1 MWGGYPPDI
10 HFCIPGLQDFQIERN
25 FATVWSRLLKF
36 RVRSSRAKAVCLRS
50 VFSVTKLFHGTVRAG
65 IIAPPGG
72 DDYLASY
79 GTETQHSSE

>member
-1 MWGGYPPDI
+1 MGGYPPDI

-25 FATVWSRLLKF
+25 FATVWNLLLKF
-36 RVRSSRAKAVCLRS
+36 RVRSSRVKAVCFRS
-50 VFSVTKLFHGTVRAG
+50 VFLLQNYFMVPLEPGYNSTS
-65 IIAPPGG
+65 GG